1 MVQNKFLLLFEE
13 IMNSIITIDTFD
25 YKFQKESNGNI
36 TCKFQTL
43 NKAGELVDVETKISP
58 TGTIKF
64 LIKNNKNI
72 ETLNEKQFMLNFYK
86 DYEKFKKAFKEFN
99 QKNEK
104 EKIKQEKN
112 KNIISNVKTIPEI
125 QSFSNKLQEINENND
140 GKPIKAGTDTFLFK
154 QIDDKIKK
162 LIQIKFVLINNQTDN
177 EEIPKYNVTAFLKL
191 KNKNSITVKFILKD
205 PDEKIPEIKLSETE
219 FHDKYPEVYE
229 NYKEAVN
236 KFEQEHLQ

>member
-86 DYEKFKKAFKEFN
+86 DYEKFKKALKEFN
-99 QKNEK
+99 QKNDK
-104 EKIKQEKN
+104 EKIKQE

-154 QIDDKIKK
+154 EIDDKNQKF
-162 LIQIKFVLINNQTDN
+162 IQIKFALINNQTEN

-191 KNKNSITVKFILKD
+191 KNKNSITIKFILKD
-205 PDEKIPEIKLSETE
+205 PDEKTPEIQLSETE

-236 KFEQEHLQ
+236 KFEQEQLQ